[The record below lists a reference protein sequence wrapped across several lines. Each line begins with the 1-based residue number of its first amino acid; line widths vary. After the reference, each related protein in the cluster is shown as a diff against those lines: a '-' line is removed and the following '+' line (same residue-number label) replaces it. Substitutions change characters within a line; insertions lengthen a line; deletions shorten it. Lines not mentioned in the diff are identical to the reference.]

1 MKKPVFTGSGT
12 ALVTPFRNGVINY
25 KRLAEYIDFQYE
37 SGTSAIIVC
46 GTTGE
51 CAALTAAEHDTLIE
65 FAAQYNAGR
74 MKVIAGVG
82 GNQTAFCLKRAENAL
97 KCGADGLLMVTP
109 YYNKTN
115 QAGLLRHFLTVAD
128 AIELPLILYNVPSRT
143 GMSIAPETYAALA
156 AHPNVNG
163 VKEAS
168 GNFTL
173 ISGIFADC
181 GDFWVW
187 SGNDDNTLPMMA
199 MGAAGVISVAS
210 NLVPAVV
217 AKLCRLC
224 LSGDY
229 TAARRLN
236 RQYFEL
242 FHALFMDVN
251 PIPVKA
257 AMTLAGMD
265 PGQPR
270 LPLGPLSAAD
280 GQRLAA
286 TLEKYALLQQNPA
299 Q

>member
-12 ALVTPFRNGVINY
+12 ALVTPFRNGNIHY

-51 CAALTAAEHDTLIE
+51 CASLSAAEHDALIE
-65 FAAQYNAGR
+65 FATNYNAGR

-82 GNQTAFCLKRAENAL
+82 GNNTAACLAHAENAL

-115 QAGLLRHFLTVAD
+115 QSGLVRHFFTVAD
-128 AIELPLILYNVPSRT
+128 AVELPLILYNVPSRT
-143 GMSIAPETYAALA
+143 GMTIKPETYATLS
-156 AHPNVNG
+156 AHPNING

-168 GNFTL
+168 GDFTL
-173 ISGIFADC
+173 ISNILCQCDGL
-181 GDFWVW
+181 WVW

-199 MGAAGVISVAS
+199 LGAVGVISVAS
-210 NLVPAVV
+210 NIVPSVV
-217 AKLCRLC
+217 TQLCRLC
-224 LSGDY
+224 LNGDFRM
-229 TAARRLN
+229 AQILN

-257 AMTLAGMD
+257 AMELIGME
-265 PGQPR
+265 PGLPR
-270 LPLGPLSAAD
+270 LPLGQLSHQD
-280 GQRLAA
+280 TQRLA
-286 TLEKYALLQQNPA
+286 TVMQKYGLLEK
-299 Q
+299 